1 MKDSKSLAQSNAY
14 KEVAEDFALLL
25 TDIAAVIQQ
34 SRQQVQQA
42 VNSAMVQCYWQIGR
56 LIVEHEQQG
65 QARAVYGKQQ
75 LQTLSE
81 QLTAEF
87 GKGFDAR
94 NLRNMRAF
102 FLVYPNWN
110 AVRTELSWTH
120 YRTLLRVDNPDAR
133 NWYQREAIEQYWS
146 ARALERQ
153 IDKLYYER
161 LLSSQDKA
169 PVRGEAEQKIA
180 EENRQEQ
187 QLRPHDVLRDPYILD
202 FLNLPSQQL
211 LESDLEQGLLDNL
224 QAFLL
229 ELGKGFAFVARQ
241 QRIRTEDQDF
251 YIDLVFYHFKLKC
264 FLLIDLKL
272 GKLTHQDVGQ
282 MDSYVRIYDQ
292 QQRAAD
298 DNPTIGLILC
308 SQKSEAVVKYSVL
321 TDSEQLFAAKYL
333 PFLPSEEELK
343 RELELERI
351 KVQAQLLNKT
361 DEADND

>member
-1 MKDSKSLAQSNAY
+1 MQDSRHLTPSTNQAVTEDLAP
-14 KEVAEDFALLL
+14 LLSH
-25 TDIAAVIQQ
+25 IAAVIQQ

-102 FLVYPNWN
+102 FLAYPNWN

-133 NWYQREAIEQYWS
+133 DWYQREAAEQYWS

-161 LLSSQDKA
+161 LLSSRDKA
-169 PVRGEAEQKIA
+169 PVRAEAAQKIS
-180 EENRQEQ
+180 EEDRQEQ

-282 MDSYVRIYDQ
+282 MDSYVRIYDK

-333 PFLPSEEELK
+333 PFLPTEEELK

-361 DEADND
+361 DEAEDD

>member
-1 MKDSKSLAQSNAY
+1 MQDSGNLTPSTNQA
-14 KEVAEDFALLL
+14 VMEDLVPLL
-25 TDIAAVIQQ
+25 THIAAVIQQ

-65 QARAVYGKQQ
+65 QARAAYGKQQ
-75 LQTLSE
+75 LQVLSE

-102 FLVYPNWN
+102 FLAYPNWN

-169 PVRGEAEQKIA
+169 PVRGEAAQKIA

-202 FLNLPSQQL
+202 FLNLPSRQL
-211 LESDLEQGLLDNL
+211 LESDLEQGSLDNL

-229 ELGKGFAFVARQ
+229 EFFPRSCVG
-241 QRIRTEDQDF
+241 
-251 YIDLVFYHFKLKC
+251 
-264 FLLIDLKL
+264 
-272 GKLTHQDVGQ
+272 TH
-282 MDSYVRIYDQ
+282 
-292 QQRAAD
+292 
-298 DNPTIGLILC
+298 T
-308 SQKSEAVVKYSVL
+308 
-321 TDSEQLFAAKYL
+321 
-333 PFLPSEEELK
+333 ELK
-343 RELELERI
+343 YGPGSL
-351 KVQAQLLNKT
+351 
-361 DEADND
+361 